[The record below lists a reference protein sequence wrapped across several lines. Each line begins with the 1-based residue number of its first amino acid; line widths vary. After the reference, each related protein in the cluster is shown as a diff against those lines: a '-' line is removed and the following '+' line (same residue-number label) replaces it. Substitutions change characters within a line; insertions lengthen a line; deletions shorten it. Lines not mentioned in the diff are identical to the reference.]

1 MTNSE
6 MVVLLKGN
14 SEQKK
19 MLYDYFF
26 QRIAQGEA
34 LEETEIPLFEAAR
47 KAISIKSEVV
57 TMSGSA
63 TGSSGA
69 SV

>member
-1 MTNSE
+1 
-6 MVVLLKGN
+6 MVLALRGTRD
-14 SEQKK
+14 QKQ

-26 QRIAQGEA
+26 ERIAQGES
-34 LEETEIPLFEAAR
+34 LDESEIPLFEAAR
-47 KAISIKSEVV
+47 KALSEKQAKIV

-69 SV
+69 VG